1 MVKYMRLE
9 WKKLDVKNVLAE
21 VWIYLIILMFLPTL
35 FLTKVLPAFGESYT
49 LAIELNRYIQ
59 LGHVLFGASLIN
71 HVFIEQYKNKTMEL
85 SFSYPIS
92 RKTLFTSKILFI
104 AVAVFIVS
112 IISYLLSGLSTYVLN
127 LSFSFIEGDLT
138 ASHLM
143 SYISN
148 MLIGSILN
156 SIICFVPLFLFG
168 IWQRAVVPTIVCSLV
183 SMQLPNFS
191 SFIHVQPETIII
203 VLTVL
208 GVISI
213 AASILKAE
221 KLSEV

>member
-1 MVKYMRLE
+1 MIKYMRLE
-9 WKKLDVKNVLAE
+9 WKKLDTKNVLAE
-21 VWIYLIILMFLPTL
+21 VWIYLIIMMLLPT
-35 FLTKVLPAFGESYT
+35 FFIMKVLPVFGQSYAS
-49 LAIELNRYIQ
+49 AIELNSFIQ
-59 LGHVLFGASLIN
+59 LGYVLFGASLIN
-71 HVFIEQYKNKTMEL
+71 HVFIEQYKNKTMAL
-85 SFSYPIS
+85 SFSYPVS

-112 IISYLLSGLSTYVLN
+112 IISYLLSGLTTYVLN
-127 LSFSFIEGDLT
+127 LFFSFIEGELT
-138 ASHLM
+138 ASHLT
-143 SYISN
+143 SYISKI
-148 MLIGSILN
+148 LIGSMLN

-168 IWQRAVVPTIVCSLV
+168 ILKRAVVPTIVCSLA

-213 AASILKAE
+213 GASIMTAE
-221 KLSEV
+221 KVGEI